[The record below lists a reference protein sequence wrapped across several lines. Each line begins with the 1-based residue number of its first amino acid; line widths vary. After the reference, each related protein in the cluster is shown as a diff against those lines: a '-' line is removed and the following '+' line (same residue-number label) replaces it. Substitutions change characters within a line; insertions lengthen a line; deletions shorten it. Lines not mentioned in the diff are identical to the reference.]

1 MNILEKNSY
10 KIDNDVLTIRSICGE
25 YSFKMEES
33 GTTDNIHRIAQMMV
47 SEMIRAEESFI
58 NAGAAINPHV
68 LVLLANLNLSK
79 KYVELKDRLDT
90 LNQTLKEKTQSL
102 SHAKIRTSL
111 AQASPPQSPK
121 PDEIPEIEDVKPKVI
136 NNPLE
141 SDIIDDLQQI
151 NSLLSD
157 PVART
162 SQAPFQNPI
171 PGPSD
176 LSQAAPIKD
185 IEQPAESAEV
195 KKTPEPDK
203 TSEIKKISGPENTPE
218 SNNTPAPEKLT
229 VADKTPDAENPS
241 KPELQITAA
250 PEAAT
255 GPVNSDPLTSPSL
268 CAQVSRNPQTPEA
281 IYESTPTLQ
290 AESKPEVPSISGE
303 EKLAHGS
310 QSASNSRET
319 TDTPLE
325 QPNSNKPTQVR
336 DLHASPLDAPPLQ
349 ETAEII
355 NEEIPASEAKEMA
368 EAETQEAAET
378 EKTSPLPESKTTE
391 PETSQTAPEPKTIEP
406 ERSQA
411 APEPPTEIKETAE
424 SEKAIPTPEAKPAES
439 ETLQAT
445 AAPANTKCPKEE
457 TPCNEN
463 PASMGSFPIHTAVHY
478 SQTKFHR
485 PDPEKDSMTETFELP
500 SLKFLKNINSKTEVD
515 HESIRRDAELLE
527 KKLGYFGI
535 KGEVM
540 GVSPGPVI
548 TTFEYK
554 PDPGIKISKIVNLA
568 DDLALALS
576 AYSIRIVAPIPGKDV
591 MGIEIPN
598 LKKSIVP
605 FIDIVSSEDFINS
618 TSKLPICLG
627 KDIIG
632 NPVVVELESM
642 PHLLIAGAT
651 GTGKSVGLN
660 AMITSILYKANP
672 DEVKFLMIDPK
683 RIELSLYN
691 DIPHLITPVITDM
704 KKATTALQWMVREME
719 RRYDL
724 LAKYQVRNIEQF
736 NQKMK
741 KMNADPEGSHEELP
755 EPLSYIVI
763 IIDELADLMMTA
775 SRDVEL
781 SLTRLAQMARAAG
794 IHLILATQRP
804 SVDVLTGIIKA
815 NFPTRISF
823 QVSSKTDSR
832 TIIDSNGAETLL
844 GMGDMLFVPPGTA
857 RLTRVH
863 GTYLSEEELIDVTSF
878 LKAQQAPEYLFDIIT
893 EQQEEPEQD
902 YRDDE
907 YDEKYHE
914 ALEVVMATRQASISG
929 IQRALRVGYNRAA
942 RIIDI
947 MEKKGIVGPSDGA
960 KPRQVLSGPMD

>member
-10 KIDNDVLTIRSICGE
+10 KIDNDVLTIRTLCGE
-25 YSFKMEES
+25 YSFKVEDS
-33 GTTDNIHRIAQMMV
+33 GSTDNIHRIAQMMV
-47 SEMIRAEESFI
+47 SEMVKAEDSVSK
-58 NAGAAINPHV
+58 AGVPVNPHV
-68 LVLLANLNLSK
+68 LVLIANLNLSK
-79 KYVELKDRLDT
+79 KYVEIRDRLDT
-90 LNQTLKEKTQSL
+90 LKQTLEKKT
-102 SHAKIRTSL
+102 RTL
-111 AQASPPQSPK
+111 G
-121 PDEIPEIEDVKPKVI
+121 DVKPKGYMGHQVPQDPI
-136 NNPLE
+136 SNTPSEKHTKSPVTKTPLE
-141 SDIIDDLQQI
+141 PKSVGNPQKT
-151 NSLLSD
+151 NPSLSD
-157 PVART
+157 PMASKHHSHSPESVQTNITSTQTANIPDPEKT
-162 SQAPFQNPI
+162 PKPAETPSQAQTSKRVILPPPAKEPGHSPQQAEPI
-171 PGPSD
+171 SKVHGAQ
-176 LSQAAPIKD
+176 QAASIPPSVQTKVSTAPHFSGTSSTEALNSSNSASVSPEVMND
-185 IEQPAESAEV
+185 IPDVAITVPEPTSEV
-195 KKTPEPDK
+195 PDVAITTPEP
-203 TSEIKKISGPENTPE
+203 TN
-218 SNNTPAPEKLT
+218 
-229 VADKTPDAENPS
+229 
-241 KPELQITAA
+241 
-250 PEAAT
+250 
-255 GPVNSDPLTSPSL
+255 
-268 CAQVSRNPQTPEA
+268 
-281 IYESTPTLQ
+281 
-290 AESKPEVPSISGE
+290 EVP
-303 EKLAHGS
+303 
-310 QSASNSRET
+310 
-319 TDTPLE
+319 DM
-325 QPNSNKPTQVR
+325 V
-336 DLHASPLDAPPLQ
+336 
-349 ETAEII
+349 
-355 NEEIPASEAKEMA
+355 M
-368 EAETQEAAET
+368 
-378 EKTSPLPESKTTE
+378 
-391 PETSQTAPEPKTIEP
+391 TAPEPMNEMPDVATTI
-406 ERSQA
+406 
-411 APEPPTEIKETAE
+411 PEPVNEVQNVTMTVPETENVNATPMPTRMETSNADTK
-424 SEKAIPTPEAKPAES
+424 SDYTPAKIA
-439 ETLQAT
+439 AT
-445 AAPANTKCPKEE
+445 PPKDAME
-457 TPCNEN
+457 TPSMLTTDEEEN
-463 PASMGSFPIHTAVHY
+463 ITGDEPPPPMGSFPIHTAVTY
-478 SQTKFHR
+478 SHV
-485 PDPEKDSMTETFELP
+485 EKTNSSSFEDSMEETYQLP
-500 SLKFLKNINSKTEVD
+500 SLGFLKNINSKTEVD

-605 FIDIVSSEDFINS
+605 FIDIVSSEDFINCP
-618 TSKLPICLG
+618 SKLPICLG

-632 NPVVVELESM
+632 NPVVVQLESM

-660 AMITSILYKANP
+660 AMITSILYKATP

-736 NQKMK
+736 NQKVKGLDSAMDGDDEPPK
-741 KMNADPEGSHEELP
+741 
-755 EPLSYIVI
+755 PLSYIVI

-863 GTYLSEEELIDVTSF
+863 GTYLSEEELIEVTTF
-878 LKAQQAPEYLFDIIT
+878 LKAQQAPDYLFDVIT

-902 YRDDE
+902 NRNDE
-907 YDEKYHE
+907 YDEKYQD
-914 ALEVVMATRQASISG
+914 ALEVVMTTRQASISG

-960 KPRQVLSGPMD
+960 KPRQVLRGPMD

>member
-10 KIDNDVLTIRSICGE
+10 KIDNDVLTIRSLCGE
-25 YSFKMEES
+25 YSFKVEDS
-33 GTTDNIHRIAQMMV
+33 GSTDNIHNIAQMMISELVKAEKSIGKAGV
-47 SEMIRAEESFI
+47 SV
-58 NAGAAINPHV
+58 NPHV

-79 KYVELKDRLDT
+79 KYVEMRDRLDT
-90 LNQTLKEKTQSL
+90 LTQTLEKKTRSL
-102 SHAKIRTSL
+102 G
-111 AQASPPQSPK
+111 
-121 PDEIPEIEDVKPKVI
+121 DVKPKG
-136 NNPLE
+136 
-141 SDIIDDLQQI
+141 QQQVSQEPI
-151 NSLLSD
+151 PNKTFPTQQKPPVTKTPFTSGTEGNHQKANTSLSD
-157 PVART
+157 PI
-162 SQAPFQNPI
+162 SSKYHAPPPGSEKTNIPSPPRANI
-171 PGPSD
+171 PGPPKVPESVKVPD
-176 LSQAAPIKD
+176 PMETRERIETPSRPKVSTTDSTPLPIKEPGQSPQAPPMSEAHGIYQAAPPSVQ
-185 IEQPAESAEV
+185 ETVSTAPEFPGTSSNEV
-195 KKTPEPDK
+195 
-203 TSEIKKISGPENTPE
+203 
-218 SNNTPAPEKLT
+218 SNNSLPVDTPPETQNAVPKIMNAVPYVDVPINEITDAAMTAPAPENKVRDASMT
-229 VADKTPDAENPS
+229 APSSTNEIPDAVMTAPTPANEVQNVAMAEPNPTNEIQDVEMTE
-241 KPELQITAA
+241 PDPINDVQDVEMTEPDPINDVQDVEMAA
-250 PEAAT
+250 PVPASKAQNVEMRIPETGNIHAASM
-255 GPVNSDPLTSPSL
+255 PANMETSYKD
-268 CAQVSRNPQTPEA
+268 T
-281 IYESTPTLQ
+281 ES
-290 AESKPEVPSISGE
+290 
-303 EKLAHGS
+303 
-310 QSASNSRET
+310 
-319 TDTPLE
+319 DTP
-325 QPNSNKPTQVR
+325 
-336 DLHASPLDAPPLQ
+336 
-349 ETAEII
+349 
-355 NEEIPASEAKEMA
+355 PAKIADPQQQDTM
-368 EAETQEAAET
+368 
-378 EKTSPLPESKTTE
+378 
-391 PETSQTAPEPKTIEP
+391 
-406 ERSQA
+406 
-411 APEPPTEIKETAE
+411 
-424 SEKAIPTPEAKPAES
+424 
-439 ETLQAT
+439 
-445 AAPANTKCPKEE
+445 EE
-457 TPCNEN
+457 TPMLKTSGKEN
-463 PASMGSFPIHTAVHY
+463 ISYHEPPAAMGSFPIHTAVTY
-478 SQTKFHR
+478 SHAKTNNT
-485 PDPEKDSMTETFELP
+485 PSMEEESTEEAYQLP
-500 SLKFLKNINSKTEVD
+500 SLGFLKNINSKTEVD

-605 FIDIVSSEDFINS
+605 FIDIVSSEDFINCP
-618 TSKLPICLG
+618 SKLPICLG

-632 NPVVVELESM
+632 NPVVVQLESM

-704 KKATTALQWMVREME
+704 KKATTALQWMVRDME

-736 NQKMK
+736 NQKIKGMDSSTGGED
-741 KMNADPEGSHEELP
+741 APP

-863 GTYLSEEELIDVTSF
+863 GTYLSEEELIDVTTF
-878 LKAQQAPEYLFDIIT
+878 LKAQQAPDYLFDVIT
-893 EQQEEPEQD
+893 EQQEEPEQE
-902 YRDDE
+902 YQNDE
-907 YDEKYHE
+907 YDEKYQD

-960 KPRQVLSGPMD
+960 KPRQVLTGPMD

>member
-10 KIDNDVLTIRSICGE
+10 RIENDLLTIRSICGE

-33 GTTDNIHRIAQMMV
+33 GTTDHVHRIAQMMV
-47 SEMIRAEESFI
+47 SEMAKAEESFGK
-58 NAGAAINPHV
+58 AGATIKPYV

-79 KYVELKDRLDT
+79 KYIELRDRLDQLNRT
-90 LNQTLKEKTQSL
+90 LEKKTRTL
-102 SHAKIRTSL
+102 A
-111 AQASPPQSPK
+111 
-121 PDEIPEIEDVKPKVI
+121 DVKPRPPKTQLFSQVQ
-136 NNPLE
+136 PMKARAETALLKTTLE
-141 SDIIDDLQQI
+141 SDIIDDLQKL
-151 NSLLSD
+151 NTLLSD
-157 PVART
+157 PI
-162 SQAPFQNPI
+162 SAP
-171 PGPSD
+171 
-176 LSQAAPIKD
+176 
-185 IEQPAESAEV
+185 
-195 KKTPEPDK
+195 
-203 TSEIKKISGPENTPE
+203 
-218 SNNTPAPEKLT
+218 PAPERTEIPSPEPGNT
-229 VADKTPDAENPS
+229 VAS
-241 KPELQITAA
+241 
-250 PEAAT
+250 
-255 GPVNSDPLTSPSL
+255 
-268 CAQVSRNPQTPEA
+268 
-281 IYESTPTLQ
+281 
-290 AESKPEVPSISGE
+290 
-303 EKLAHGS
+303 
-310 QSASNSRET
+310 SASE
-319 TDTPLE
+319 
-325 QPNSNKPTQVR
+325 
-336 DLHASPLDAPPLQ
+336 
-349 ETAEII
+349 
-355 NEEIPASEAKEMA
+355 PAKRPVPAY
-368 EAETQEAAET
+368 
-378 EKTSPLPESKTTE
+378 
-391 PETSQTAPEPKTIEP
+391 
-406 ERSQA
+406 A
-411 APEPPTEIKETAE
+411 APEPSLASATEPSLAPASATEPTSESTDTTAFAAPSDPPKAPEPPHDPEPESIPEVRGVHPKVPLQGTVVTAPPLPIAPSPEERHGTEVVGEATAMAAQTSTSTPDTAEPVQHTVVTVTTDHEPTKPLPETAITGTE
-424 SEKAIPTPEAKPAES
+424 SENPLAAETTWPPPGVGNDAPLMEAVEKEKPA
-439 ETLQAT
+439 TH
-445 AAPANTKCPKEE
+445 EE
-457 TPCNEN
+457 TAP
-463 PASMGSFPIHTAVHY
+463 MGSFPIHTAATY
-478 SQTKFHR
+478 SAARSAR
-485 PDPEKDSMTETFELP
+485 PHIKKEPREGTFELP

-736 NQKMK
+736 NQKIK
-741 KMNADPEGSHEELP
+741 KMNSKTEESYQELP

-863 GTYLSEEELIDVTSF
+863 GTYLSEEELIDVTTF
-878 LKAQQAPEYLFDIIT
+878 LKAQQAPDYLFDVIT
-893 EQQEEPEQD
+893 EQQEEPEPE
-902 YRDDE
+902 YMDDE

-947 MEKKGIVGPSDGA
+947 MEKKGIVGPSDGS

>member
-1 MNILEKNSY
+1 MQFLGAINFRGTFFNHLKSGHRMNILEKNSY
-10 KIDNDVLTIRSICGE
+10 KIDNDVLTIRTICGE
-25 YSFKMEES
+25 YSFKVEES
-33 GTTDNIHRIAQMMV
+33 GSTDNIHRIAQMMV
-47 SEMIRAEESFI
+47 SEMVKAEKSVSKT
-58 NAGAAINPHV
+58 GVPVNPHV

-79 KYVELKDRLDT
+79 KYVEMRDRLDT
-90 LNQTLKEKTQSL
+90 LNQTLEKKT
-102 SHAKIRTSL
+102 RTL
-111 AQASPPQSPK
+111 G
-121 PDEIPEIEDVKPKVI
+121 DVKPKAYMAQQTSQVPIPKTTAETHTPPPVAKMPPGSGIVDNQQKI
-136 NNPLE
+136 NT
-141 SDIIDDLQQI
+141 S
-151 NSLLSD
+151 LSD
-157 PVART
+157 PIAR
-162 SQAPFQNPI
+162 
-171 PGPSD
+171 
-176 LSQAAPIKD
+176 K
-185 IEQPAESAEV
+185 
-195 KKTPEPDK
+195 
-203 TSEIKKISGPENTPE
+203 
-218 SNNTPAPEKLT
+218 
-229 VADKTPDAENPS
+229 
-241 KPELQITAA
+241 
-250 PEAAT
+250 
-255 GPVNSDPLTSPSL
+255 
-268 CAQVSRNPQTPEA
+268 
-281 IYESTPTLQ
+281 Y
-290 AESKPEVPSISGE
+290 
-303 EKLAHGS
+303 HM
-310 QSASNSRET
+310 
-319 TDTPLE
+319 
-325 QPNSNKPTQVR
+325 
-336 DLHASPLDAPPLQ
+336 PP
-349 ETAEII
+349 
-355 NEEIPASEAKEMA
+355 
-368 EAETQEAAET
+368 
-378 EKTSPLPESKTTE
+378 PLPEKPDIPSPQPANVPEPAKIPEPVKTPALAKASATTNSLQPIREPGRDPEAEPMSETHGMHQNPSIPSSVQKTVSTDPHFPGTSSTE
-391 PETSQTAPEPKTIEP
+391 VSNRSNSGDVCPEAKDIVPESINDTPDVAMTAPEPINEVPGVEMTVPEAADVNAVMMPDSMQTSDADIESENSLSKTI
-406 ERSQA
+406 A
-411 APEPPTEIKETAE
+411 AQQKNTMGDTSMLKTGEEKNLTCHAPP
-424 SEKAIPTPEAKPAES
+424 PP
-439 ETLQAT
+439 
-445 AAPANTKCPKEE
+445 
-457 TPCNEN
+457 
-463 PASMGSFPIHTAVHY
+463 MGNFPIHTAVTY
-478 SQTKFHR
+478 SHVEINSS
-485 PDPEKDSMTETFELP
+485 PIEKKSTQETYQLP
-500 SLKFLKNINSKTEVD
+500 PLGFLKNIDSKTEVD

-632 NPVVVELESM
+632 NPVVVALESM

-736 NQKMK
+736 NQKIKNMDSA
-741 KMNADPEGSHEELP
+741 MEEDEAPP

-863 GTYLSEEELIDVTSF
+863 GTYLSEDELIEVTTF
-878 LKAQQAPEYLFDIIT
+878 LKAQQTPNYLFDVIT
-893 EQQEEPEQD
+893 EQQEESEQE
-902 YRDDE
+902 YQNDE
-907 YDEKYHE
+907 YDEKYQD

-960 KPRQVLSGPMD
+960 KPRQVLTGPMD

>member
-1 MNILEKNSY
+1 MEKNSY
-10 KIDNDVLTIRSICGE
+10 KIDNDLLTIRTLCGE
-25 YSFKMEES
+25 FSFKVDDS
-33 GTTDNIHRIAQMMV
+33 DSTANIHRIAEMMV
-47 SEMIRAEESFI
+47 SEMANAEESVSKT
-58 NAGAAINPHV
+58 GVPVNPHV

-79 KYVELKDRLDT
+79 KYVELRDRLDT
-90 LNQTLKEKTQSL
+90 LKQTLENKTRTLGETKPRVNTGQQVSGTPYVNTSPQPMTKSPLAHGVAGHQQKVNTPLSPPTADRHRPPAPEREKKEFT
-102 SHAKIRTSL
+102 
-111 AQASPPQSPK
+111 ASPTVKTTNIPTPSKAPVSTREPESHTQATAEAKKHTPK
-121 PDEIPEIEDVKPKVI
+121 RE
-136 NNPLE
+136 
-141 SDIIDDLQQI
+141 
-151 NSLLSD
+151 
-157 PVART
+157 
-162 SQAPFQNPI
+162 
-171 PGPSD
+171 
-176 LSQAAPIKD
+176 QAAPILP
-185 IEQPAESAEV
+185 PAQ
-195 KKTPEPDK
+195 KKAATAPDVAPNASTA
-203 TSEIKKISGPENTPE
+203 TSDRPMPGETSPE
-218 SNNTPAPEKLT
+218 SQIIPPEAMNDTPMKKKGIDDSMASPAPENDIPNSASAHQET
-229 VADKTPDAENPS
+229 DNEIPDAAMPPS
-241 KPELQITAA
+241 EVTNEMPVCDEAKPSPEISNDPPQSNALPQNDLPDGKIPPAA
-250 PEAAT
+250 PT
-255 GPVNSDPLTSPSL
+255 DNS
-268 CAQVSRNPQTPEA
+268 
-281 IYESTPTLQ
+281 
-290 AESKPEVPSISGE
+290 
-303 EKLAHGS
+303 
-310 QSASNSRET
+310 
-319 TDTPLE
+319 
-325 QPNSNKPTQVR
+325 
-336 DLHASPLDAPPLQ
+336 LDAPMSMPISANDDLSHTTVIDEAPADQ
-349 ETAEII
+349 DLDMPAPMQDSMQKSPKDSDD
-355 NEEIPASEAKEMA
+355 EIPQKTMA
-368 EAETQEAAET
+368 DPIQQDTVPPPVITKTSVE
-378 EKTSPLPESKTTE
+378 EKTSPRE
-391 PETSQTAPEPKTIEP
+391 P
-406 ERSQA
+406 
-411 APEPPTEIKETAE
+411 
-424 SEKAIPTPEAKPAES
+424 
-439 ETLQAT
+439 
-445 AAPANTKCPKEE
+445 APA
-457 TPCNEN
+457 
-463 PASMGSFPIHTAVHY
+463 MGSFPIHTATDY
-478 SQTKFHR
+478 SHIKTDT
-485 PDPEKDSMTETFELP
+485 PLPMDNLSAEETYQLP
-500 SLKFLKNINSKTEVD
+500 SLGFLKNINSKTEVD

-605 FIDIVSSEDFINS
+605 FIDIVSSEDFINNP
-618 TSKLPICLG
+618 SKLPICLG

-632 NPVVVELESM
+632 NPVVVQLESM

-660 AMITSILYKANP
+660 AMITSILYKAKP

-741 KMNADPEGSHEELP
+741 ELEHDPEADN
-755 EPLSYIVI
+755 PLSYIVI

-863 GTYLSEEELIDVTSF
+863 GTYLSEEELIDVTTF
-878 LKAQQAPEYLFDIIT
+878 LKAQQAPEYLFDVIT
-893 EQQEEPEQD
+893 EQPEEQEQENI
-902 YRDDE
+902 DDE
-907 YDEKYHE
+907 YDEKYQD
-914 ALEVVMATRQASISG
+914 ALEVVMTTRQASISG

-947 MEKKGIVGPSDGA
+947 MERKGIVGPSDGA
-960 KPRQVLSGPMD
+960 KPRQVLTGPMD

>member
-10 KIDNDVLTIRSICGE
+10 KIDNDVLTIRSLCGE
-25 YSFKMEES
+25 YSFKVEDS
-33 GTTDNIHRIAQMMV
+33 GSTDNIHHIAQMMV
-47 SEMIRAEESFI
+47 SELVKAEESI
-58 NAGAAINPHV
+58 GKAGVSVNPHV

-79 KYVELKDRLDT
+79 KYVEMRDRLET
-90 LNQTLKEKTQSL
+90 LTQTLEKKTRSL
-102 SHAKIRTSL
+102 G
-111 AQASPPQSPK
+111 
-121 PDEIPEIEDVKPKVI
+121 DVKPKGQQQVSQEPI
-136 NNPLE
+136 PNTTSPTQPKPSVTKMPLA
-141 SDIIDDLQQI
+141 SDTAGNYQKA
-151 NSLLSD
+151 NTSLSD
-157 PVART
+157 PILNKYHGPSPESEKTNIPSPPRAKAPEPSKVSEPSKVPEPVKIPAPMKTRERVET
-162 SQAPFQNPI
+162 PLRSKSSTTDSPLPTKEPGQSLQAPPM
-171 PGPSD
+171 SEAHRMH
-176 LSQAAPIKD
+176 QAAPPSV
-185 IEQPAESAEV
+185 Q
-195 KKTPEPDK
+195 KTVP
-203 TSEIKKISGPENTPE
+203 T
-218 SNNTPAPEKLT
+218 APEFPGTSSSEVSNSSPLVDIPPEAQDAVPEIMNAVPCME
-229 VADKTPDAENPS
+229 VAAATAPMNEIPNA
-241 KPELQITAA
+241 TMAA
-250 PEAAT
+250 PA
-255 GPVNSDPLTSPSL
+255 
-268 CAQVSRNPQTPEA
+268 
-281 IYESTPTLQ
+281 
-290 AESKPEVPSISGE
+290 
-303 EKLAHGS
+303 
-310 QSASNSRET
+310 
-319 TDTPLE
+319 
-325 QPNSNKPTQVR
+325 
-336 DLHASPLDAPPLQ
+336 
-349 ETAEII
+349 
-355 NEEIPASEAKEMA
+355 PASEVPNAAMTAPTSANEVQGVAMTEPDPINEVPDVEMA
-368 EAETQEAAET
+368 TPVPASKAQNVEMRAPET
-378 EKTSPLPESKTTE
+378 ENIHTATMPANMETSYKATESDTPPAKIADPQQQDTMEETSMLKTSGKQKISCHELP
-391 PETSQTAPEPKTIEP
+391 
-406 ERSQA
+406 A
-411 APEPPTEIKETAE
+411 A
-424 SEKAIPTPEAKPAES
+424 
-439 ETLQAT
+439 
-445 AAPANTKCPKEE
+445 
-457 TPCNEN
+457 
-463 PASMGSFPIHTAVHY
+463 MGSFPIHTAVTYSH
-478 SQTKFHR
+478 SQTN
-485 PDPEKDSMTETFELP
+485 DSPSMEEESTEETYQLP
-500 SLKFLKNINSKTEVD
+500 SLGFLKNINSKTEVD

-605 FIDIVSSEDFINS
+605 FIDIVSSEDFINCP
-618 TSKLPICLG
+618 SKLPICLG

-632 NPVVVELESM
+632 NPVVVQLESM

-660 AMITSILYKANP
+660 AMITSILYRANP

-736 NQKMK
+736 NQKIKGMDSG
-741 KMNADPEGSHEELP
+741 MGGDDAPP

-844 GMGDMLFVPPGTA
+844 GMGDMLFVPPGTS

-863 GTYLSEEELIDVTSF
+863 GTYLSEEELIEITTF
-878 LKAQQAPEYLFDIIT
+878 LKAQQAPDYLFDVIT

-902 YRDDE
+902 NQNDE
-907 YDEKYHE
+907 YDEKYQD
-914 ALEVVMATRQASISG
+914 ALEVVMTTRQASISG

-960 KPRQVLSGPMD
+960 KPRQVLRGPMD

>member
-10 KIDNDVLTIRSICGE
+10 KIDNDVLTIRTLCGE
-25 YSFKMEES
+25 YSFKVEDS
-33 GTTDNIHRIAQMMV
+33 GSTDNIHRIAQMMI
-47 SEMIRAEESFI
+47 SEMVKAENSMGK
-58 NAGAAINPHV
+58 AGVSVNPHV

-79 KYVELKDRLDT
+79 KYVEMRDRLDT
-90 LNQTLKEKTQSL
+90 LTQTLERKTRSL
-102 SHAKIRTSL
+102 GG
-111 AQASPPQSPK
+111 
-121 PDEIPEIEDVKPKVI
+121 VKPKGQQQVSQEPI
-136 NNPLE
+136 PNTTSPTYPKPPMTKTPLA
-141 SDIIDDLQQI
+141 SHNAGNHQKV
-151 NSLLSD
+151 NTSLSD
-157 PVART
+157 PISRKYHGPSTESEKTNIPSPPRANTPEPSPEPPKVPEPVKIPDSMETRERVET
-162 SQAPFQNPI
+162 PSRPKSSTTDSPLPTKEPRQNPQAPSMSEAHGMQ
-171 PGPSD
+171 
-176 LSQAAPIKD
+176 QAAPPSVQKILPTASD
-185 IEQPAESAEV
+185 FPGTSSTEVSNSSLPADPP
-195 KKTPEPDK
+195 PEAQDAVPEIMNAVPCVEAAAAPMNEIPDAAM
-203 TSEIKKISGPENTPE
+203 TA
-218 SNNTPAPEKLT
+218 PAPENKIPD
-229 VADKTPDAENPS
+229 VAMTEPNPTNEVQGVAMT
-241 KPELQITAA
+241 KP
-250 PEAAT
+250 
-255 GPVNSDPLTSPSL
+255 DPLNEIPDVEM
-268 CAQVSRNPQTPEA
+268 A
-281 IYESTPTLQ
+281 
-290 AESKPEVPSISGE
+290 VP
-303 EKLAHGS
+303 
-310 QSASNSRET
+310 
-319 TDTPLE
+319 
-325 QPNSNKPTQVR
+325 V
-336 DLHASPLDAPPLQ
+336 
-349 ETAEII
+349 
-355 NEEIPASEAKEMA
+355 PASEARNVEMRV
-368 EAETQEAAET
+368 
-378 EKTSPLPESKTTE
+378 
-391 PETSQTAPEPKTIEP
+391 PETADIN
-406 ERSQA
+406 A
-411 APEPPTEIKETAE
+411 ASVPANMETSNANTESDTPPAKIADPQQQETSILKISGKENISCHEPP
-424 SEKAIPTPEAKPAES
+424 
-439 ETLQAT
+439 
-445 AAPANTKCPKEE
+445 AA
-457 TPCNEN
+457 
-463 PASMGSFPIHTAVHY
+463 MGSFPIHTAVTY
-478 SQTKFHR
+478 SHVETNNTQ
-485 PDPEKDSMTETFELP
+485 SMKEESMEETYQLP
-500 SLKFLKNINSKTEVD
+500 SLGFLKNINNKTEVD

-554 PDPGIKISKIVNLA
+554 PAPGIKISKIVNLA

-605 FIDIVSSEDFINS
+605 FIDIVSSEDFINCP
-618 TSKLPICLG
+618 SKLPICLG

-632 NPVVVELESM
+632 NPVVVQLESM

-660 AMITSILYKANP
+660 AMITSILYRANP

-736 NQKMK
+736 NQKIKNMDS
-741 KMNADPEGSHEELP
+741 AIDGDDAPP

-863 GTYLSEEELIDVTSF
+863 GTYLSEEELIEVTTF
-878 LKAQQAPEYLFDIIT
+878 LKAQHPPDYLFDVIT

-902 YRDDE
+902 NQNDE
-907 YDEKYHE
+907 YDEKYQD

-960 KPRQVLSGPMD
+960 KPRQVLAGPMD

>member
-25 YSFKMEES
+25 YSFKMEDS

-47 SEMIRAEESFI
+47 SEMIKAEDSFI

-90 LNQTLKEKTQSL
+90 LNQTLEEKTQFL
-102 SHAKIRTSL
+102 SRTKIRASL
-111 AQASPPQSPK
+111 AQTPPLQPPK
-121 PDEIPEIEDVKPKVI
+121 SDEVPEIEEVKPVEDVQPEGI
-136 NNPLE
+136 TPPLE

-151 NSLLSD
+151 NNLLSD
-157 PVART
+157 PVARF
-162 SQAPFQNPI
+162 SQDPFQNPV
-171 PGPSD
+171 PEPSD
-176 LSQAAPIKD
+176 LSHSAQIKD
-185 IEQPAESAEV
+185 IEQPAGSAEV
-195 KKTPEPDK
+195 AKTPEPEK
-203 TSEIKKISGPENTPE
+203 TSEMKKISGPENTPE
-218 SNNTPAPEKLT
+218 SNNTAGLEKFAG
-229 VADKTPDAENPS
+229 ADSPPDAEKPS
-241 KPELQITAA
+241 KPELQITES
-250 PEAAT
+250 PEAST
-255 GPVNSDPLTSPSL
+255 GAENNEALTRPTR
-268 CAQVSRNPQTPEA
+268 CAQVSRNPQTPEP
-281 IYESTPTLQ
+281 INESTPTLE
-290 AESKPEVPSISGE
+290 AESTPEAPSISGGK
-303 EKLAHGS
+303 KLTQDS
-310 QSASNSRET
+310 QSATISSEI
-319 TDTPLE
+319 TDIPLE
-325 QPNSNKPTQVR
+325 QANSNKPAQVR
-336 DLHASPLDAPPLQ
+336 DLPASPLDAPPLQ
-349 ETAEII
+349 ETSEII
-355 NEEIPASEAKEMA
+355 NEATPASETKEMP
-368 EAETQEAAET
+368 EAETKQ
-378 EKTSPLPESKTTE
+378 
-391 PETSQTAPEPKTIEP
+391 
-406 ERSQA
+406 
-411 APEPPTEIKETAE
+411 TAE
-424 SEKAIPTPEAKPAES
+424 SEKAVPTPEAKPAES
-439 ETLQAT
+439 ETLQAAA
-445 AAPANTKCPKEE
+445 AAPADTTFPKEE

-463 PASMGSFPIHTAVHY
+463 PKSMGSFPIHTAVDY
-478 SQTKFHR
+478 SQTKFHS
-485 PDPEKDSMTETFELP
+485 PAPEKDSMTETFELP

-741 KMNADPEGSHEELP
+741 KMNGNPEISHEELP
-755 EPLSYIVI
+755 DPLSYIVI

-878 LKAQQAPEYLFDIIT
+878 LKAQQSPEYLFDVIT

>member
-1 MNILEKNSY
+1 VNILEKNCY
-10 KIDNDVLTIRSICGE
+10 KIDNDVLTIRSLCGE
-25 YSFKMEES
+25 YSFKVEDS
-33 GTTDNIHRIAQMMV
+33 GSTDNIHHIAQMMV
-47 SEMIRAEESFI
+47 SELVKAEESI
-58 NAGAAINPHV
+58 GKAGVSVNPHV

-79 KYVELKDRLDT
+79 KYVEMRNRLET
-90 LNQTLKEKTQSL
+90 LTQTLEKKTRSL
-102 SHAKIRTSL
+102 G
-111 AQASPPQSPK
+111 
-121 PDEIPEIEDVKPKVI
+121 DVKPKGHMG
-136 NNPLE
+136 
-141 SDIIDDLQQI
+141 QQI
-151 NSLLSD
+151 
-157 PVART
+157 PQT
-162 SQAPFQNPI
+162 QKPI
-171 PGPSD
+171 PNTTSPTQPKPPVTKTPLASDTAGNHQRANASLPDPISSKYHGPSPG
-176 LSQAAPIKD
+176 S
-185 IEQPAESAEV
+185 E
-195 KKTPEPDK
+195 KTN
-203 TSEIKKISGPENTPE
+203 ISSPPRANI
-218 SNNTPAPEKLT
+218 PAP
-229 VADKTPDAENPS
+229 P
-241 KPELQITAA
+241 
-250 PEAAT
+250 
-255 GPVNSDPLTSPSL
+255 
-268 CAQVSRNPQTPEA
+268 
-281 IYESTPTLQ
+281 
-290 AESKPEVPSISGE
+290 
-303 EKLAHGS
+303 
-310 QSASNSRET
+310 
-319 TDTPLE
+319 
-325 QPNSNKPTQVR
+325 
-336 DLHASPLDAPPLQ
+336 
-349 ETAEII
+349 
-355 NEEIPASEAKEMA
+355 
-368 EAETQEAAET
+368 
-378 EKTSPLPESKTTE
+378 
-391 PETSQTAPEPKTIEP
+391 TAPEPVKIPDPMETCERVETPSQPKVSTTDATPLPTKEP
-406 ERSQA
+406 GQKPQAPPISEAHHGMLQA
-411 APEPPTEIKETAE
+411 APPSVQKTVYTAPDFPGISSTEVSNNSLPVDPP
-424 SEKAIPTPEAKPAES
+424 PEAQDASPEIMNAVPCVEVAAAAPTNKIPDATMTAPAPENRVPNAS
-439 ETLQAT
+439 MT
-445 AAPANTKCPKEE
+445 APAPANDAPDAVITTPAPANEIQDVVMTKPNPNEVQGVAMTEPAPINEVPNVEMAAPVPASKTQNVEMRAPETENIHAATLPASREISNKSTESNTPPAKLTDPRQQETMEE
-457 TPCNEN
+457 TSILKTSEKEN
-463 PASMGSFPIHTAVHY
+463 ISCHKPPAAMGSFPIHTAVTY
-478 SQTKFHR
+478 SHTKTNNS
-485 PDPEKDSMTETFELP
+485 PSMEEDSTEDTYQLP
-500 SLKFLKNINSKTEVD
+500 SLGFLKNVNSKTEVD

-605 FIDIVSSEDFINS
+605 FIDIVSSEDFINCP
-618 TSKLPICLG
+618 SKLPICLG

-632 NPVVVELESM
+632 NPVVVQLESM

-660 AMITSILYKANP
+660 AMITSILYKATP

-736 NQKMK
+736 NQKVKGMDS
-741 KMNADPEGSHEELP
+741 AIDDEDEAPP

-863 GTYLSEEELIDVTSF
+863 GTYLSEEELIDVTTF
-878 LKAQQAPEYLFDIIT
+878 LKAQRAPDYLFDVIT

-902 YRDDE
+902 YQNDE
-907 YDEKYHE
+907 YDEKYQD

-960 KPRQVLSGPMD
+960 KPRQVLTGPMN

>member
-10 KIDNDVLTIRSICGE
+10 KIDNNVLTIRSLCGE
-25 YSFKMEES
+25 YSFKVEES
-33 GTTDNIHRIAQMMV
+33 GSTDNIHHIAQMMV
-47 SEMIRAEESFI
+47 SELVKAEESI
-58 NAGAAINPHV
+58 GKAGVSVNPHV

-79 KYVELKDRLDT
+79 KYVEMRDRLET
-90 LNQTLKEKTQSL
+90 LTQTLEKKTRSL
-102 SHAKIRTSL
+102 G
-111 AQASPPQSPK
+111 
-121 PDEIPEIEDVKPKVI
+121 DVKPKGQQQVSQEPI
-136 NNPLE
+136 PNTTSPRQPKPPETTTPLASDTAGNN
-141 SDIIDDLQQI
+141 QKA
-151 NSLLSD
+151 NTFLSD
-157 PVART
+157 PI
-162 SQAPFQNPI
+162 SSKYH
-171 PGPSD
+171 GPSPGFEKINIP
-176 LSQAAPIKD
+176 SPPRAKI
-185 IEQPAESAEV
+185 
-195 KKTPEPDK
+195 PEPSK
-203 TSEIKKISGPENTPE
+203 VPEPVKI
-218 SNNTPAPEKLT
+218 PAPMET
-229 VADKTPDAENPS
+229 RERVETPSRP
-241 KPELQITAA
+241 K
-250 PEAAT
+250 
-255 GPVNSDPLTSPSL
+255 SP
-268 CAQVSRNPQTPEA
+268 
-281 IYESTPTLQ
+281 
-290 AESKPEVPSISGE
+290 
-303 EKLAHGS
+303 
-310 QSASNSRET
+310 T
-319 TDTPLE
+319 TDTPL
-325 QPNSNKPTQVR
+325 P
-336 DLHASPLDAPPLQ
+336 
-349 ETAEII
+349 
-355 NEEIPASEAKEMA
+355 
-368 EAETQEAAET
+368 T
-378 EKTSPLPESKTTE
+378 EKTGQSPQAPPMSEAHGMHQATPPSVQKTV
-391 PETSQTAPEPKTIEP
+391 PTAPEFPGTSSSEVSNNSLSVDPPP
-406 ERSQA
+406 EAQDAVPEIMSAVPCVEVAAAA
-411 APEPPTEIKETAE
+411 APVNDIPDAAMTA
-424 SEKAIPTPEAKPAES
+424 PAPGNKVS
-439 ETLQAT
+439 NVVRT
-445 AAPANTKCPKEE
+445 APAPANEVQDVAMTEPDPTNEVQDVAMTKPDPINEVPNVEMAAPVTASQAQNVEMRVPETENIHAATMPANMETSYKATESDTPPAKIADPQQQDTMEE
-457 TPCNEN
+457 TSMLKTSGKQKISCHEPS
-463 PASMGSFPIHTAVHY
+463 AAMGSFPIHTAVTY
-478 SQTKFHR
+478 SHTKTN
-485 PDPEKDSMTETFELP
+485 DSPSMEEESTEETYQLP
-500 SLKFLKNINSKTEVD
+500 SLGFLKNINSKTEVD

-605 FIDIVSSEDFINS
+605 FIDIVSSEDFINCP
-618 TSKLPICLG
+618 SKLPICLG

-632 NPVVVELESM
+632 NPVVVQLESM

-736 NQKMK
+736 NQKIKGMDSG
-741 KMNADPEGSHEELP
+741 MDGDDAPP

-844 GMGDMLFVPPGTA
+844 GMGDMLFVPPGTS

-863 GTYLSEEELIDVTSF
+863 GTYLSEEELIEITTF
-878 LKAQQAPEYLFDIIT
+878 LKAQRAPDYLFDVIT

-902 YRDDE
+902 NQNDE
-907 YDEKYHE
+907 YDEKYQD
-914 ALEVVMATRQASISG
+914 ALEVVMTTRQASISG

-960 KPRQVLSGPMD
+960 KPRQVLRGPMD

>member
-1 MNILEKNSY
+1 VNILEKNSY

-47 SEMIRAEESFI
+47 SEMIKAESAFI
-58 NAGAAINPHV
+58 NAGTAINPHV

-90 LNQTLKEKTQSL
+90 LNQTLEEKTQFL
-102 SHAKIRTSL
+102 SRAKPRCASTQTSFP
-111 AQASPPQSPK
+111 QPSPRS
-121 PDEIPEIEDVKPKVI
+121 EEVSGIEDVQPIKDVKPEAIKS
-136 NNPLE
+136 PLE

-157 PVART
+157 PVADV
-162 SQAPFQNPI
+162 PHDPLPN
-171 PGPSD
+171 PGPVSSD
-176 LSQAAPIKD
+176 LSPSVQTKDITQPTEVEKKPESVSAPMPAPEPASTPEIPSAPKEEKTAPEPHPAAINIETTDISLEQTNAHRPAQVPHLPSGCPGIPLVQKTAETTTEAEPSTDTINVQTPQPAAVSEAEIKETVEPETAAP
-185 IEQPAESAEV
+185 
-195 KKTPEPDK
+195 TPEP
-203 TSEIKKISGPENTPE
+203 
-218 SNNTPAPEKLT
+218 
-229 VADKTPDAENPS
+229 
-241 KPELQITAA
+241 KP
-250 PEAAT
+250 
-255 GPVNSDPLTSPSL
+255 
-268 CAQVSRNPQTPEA
+268 
-281 IYESTPTLQ
+281 
-290 AESKPEVPSISGE
+290 
-303 EKLAHGS
+303 
-310 QSASNSRET
+310 
-319 TDTPLE
+319 
-325 QPNSNKPTQVR
+325 
-336 DLHASPLDAPPLQ
+336 
-349 ETAEII
+349 
-355 NEEIPASEAKEMA
+355 A
-368 EAETQEAAET
+368 EAET
-378 EKTSPLPESKTTE
+378 
-391 PETSQTAPEPKTIEP
+391 SQPA
-406 ERSQA
+406 A
-411 APEPPTEIKETAE
+411 APEVEIKETAE
-424 SEKAIPTPEAKPAES
+424 PETTAPTPETPQ
-439 ETLQAT
+439 TT
-445 AAPANTKCPKEE
+445 ASAGTAPPKEE

-463 PASMGSFPIHTAVHY
+463 QTSMGSFPIHIATAYPQVNTH
-478 SQTKFHR
+478 S
-485 PDPEKDSMTETFELP
+485 PDLKNDSTATTFELP

-741 KMNADPEGSHEELP
+741 KMNGNPEISHEELP
-755 EPLSYIVI
+755 DPLSYIVI

-878 LKAQQAPEYLFDIIT
+878 LKAQQSPEYLFDVIT

>member
-1 MNILEKNSY
+1 
-10 KIDNDVLTIRSICGE
+10 
-25 YSFKMEES
+25 MEASDS
-33 GTTDNIHRIAQMMV
+33 GTTDHIHRIAQMMV
-47 SEMIRAEESFI
+47 SEMAKAEESFGK
-58 NAGAAINPHV
+58 AGTTVNPYA
-68 LVLLANLNLSK
+68 LMLLANLNLSK
-79 KYVELKDRLDT
+79 KYVELRDRLEQ
-90 LNQTLKEKTQSL
+90 LNQALEKKTRTL
-102 SHAKIRTSL
+102 A
-111 AQASPPQSPK
+111 
-121 PDEIPEIEDVKPKVI
+121 DVKHRTPKAEPPSQ
-136 NNPLE
+136 NAPMQAPAKNPAMKTTLE
-141 SDIIDDLQQI
+141 SDIINDLQKL
-151 NSLLSD
+151 NTLLSD
-157 PVART
+157 P
-162 SQAPFQNPI
+162 
-171 PGPSD
+171 
-176 LSQAAPIKD
+176 
-185 IEQPAESAEV
+185 
-195 KKTPEPDK
+195 
-203 TSEIKKISGPENTPE
+203 
-218 SNNTPAPEKLT
+218 
-229 VADKTPDAENPS
+229 
-241 KPELQITAA
+241 TAA
-250 PEAAT
+250 PPAPGKAGAPVPFSET
-255 GPVNSDPLTSPSL
+255 PQPGPFSEEENG
-268 CAQVSRNPQTPEA
+268 
-281 IYESTPTLQ
+281 
-290 AESKPEVPSISGE
+290 SKSGE
-303 EKLAHGS
+303 DRASGAQKATVSPAITDPSNLA
-310 QSASNSRET
+310 
-319 TDTPLE
+319 
-325 QPNSNKPTQVR
+325 
-336 DLHASPLDAPPLQ
+336 
-349 ETAEII
+349 ETAEGTDTTDG
-355 NEEIPASEAKEMA
+355 AR
-368 EAETQEAAET
+368 
-378 EKTSPLPESKTTE
+378 PLPE
-391 PETSQTAPEPKTIEP
+391 TAPP
-406 ERSQA
+406 S
-411 APEPPTEIKETAE
+411 AE
-424 SEKAIPTPEAKPAES
+424 SENPPAEKTAGPPPRTDKDIPLDKNLS
-439 ETLQAT
+439 LMETI
-445 AAPANTKCPKEE
+445 KKE
-457 TPCNEN
+457 TPVNHGN
-463 PASMGSFPIHTAVHY
+463 RAPMGSFPIHTASLQPAASSEH
-478 SQTKFHR
+478 SSSRKKSI
-485 PDPEKDSMTETFELP
+485 EGAFELP
-500 SLKFLKNINSKTEVD
+500 SLEFLKNIDSKTEVD

-660 AMITSILYKANP
+660 AMITSILYKSNP

-724 LAKYQVRNIEQF
+724 LAEYQVRNIEQF
-736 NQKMK
+736 NQKITK
-741 KMNADPEGSHEELP
+741 LESEPAQNHDHLP
-755 EPLSYIVI
+755 DLLSYIVI

-863 GTYLSEEELIDVTSF
+863 GTYLSEEELIDITSF
-878 LKAQQAPEYLFDIIT
+878 LKAQQSPEYLLDVIT
-893 EQQEEPEQD
+893 EQEEEPESE
-902 YRDDE
+902 YREDE
-907 YDEKYHE
+907 YDEKYQE

-960 KPRQVLSGPMD
+960 KPRQVLMNPMD